1 MTTGLLSSRDHARG
15 VLKKELLAHLR
26 SRRIM
31 RRGKTS
37 STGDQTRGQADL
49 EFGHQGSPTSL
60 LVAGRPSERNL
71 GYAAS
76 ASLCQRLYGVE
87 D

>member
-37 STGDQTRGQADL
+37 STGDQTRAQIIDAISIRDRPAEIENRGIPGHWEGDL
-49 EFGHQGSPTSL
+49 RGTQPL
-60 LVAGRPSERNL
+60 RALPYKAR
-71 GYAAS
+71 
-76 ASLCQRLYGVE
+76 
-87 D
+87 